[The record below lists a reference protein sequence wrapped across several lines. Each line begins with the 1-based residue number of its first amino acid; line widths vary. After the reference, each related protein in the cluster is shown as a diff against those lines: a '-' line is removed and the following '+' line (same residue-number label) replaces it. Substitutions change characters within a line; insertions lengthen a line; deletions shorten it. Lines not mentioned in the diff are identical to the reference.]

1 MPPTLP
7 STKPIIAQQPTPIT
21 TLDRPTFGGIALW
34 IALASAFFCTTLG
47 LLFYIRGINQKHK
60 KEAKLNRYKI
70 NDLKKK
76 LKLALNTIKKME
88 SNPDLVHSREFN
100 LDYLRM
106 RMEEDQF
113 HYVIV
118 NQLKIK
124 VRLIISVA
132 LRPSTADVAT
142 VGIAT
147 SGRPVD
153 EIFDVYYDTIN
164 REGQRQEGVLF
175 RVNISLTKLPAQAS
189 SITVEQIIDCLEKF
203 LNPSEAPDYWQP
215 TVQGRVVTIEWDQK
229 AKPTPLLLFKQ
240 SEEGDNVSFR
250 SIA

>member
-1 MPPTLP
+1 
-7 STKPIIAQQPTPIT
+7 
-21 TLDRPTFGGIALW
+21 
-34 IALASAFFCTTLG
+34 
-47 LLFYIRGINQKHK
+47 
-60 KEAKLNRYKI
+60 
-70 NDLKKK
+70 
-76 LKLALNTIKKME
+76 ME

-124 VRLIISVA
+124 IRLLISVA

-142 VGIAT
+142 VGIANT

-153 EIFDVYYDTIN
+153 EIFDVYYDTTDHQ
-164 REGQRQEGVLF
+164 GQRKEGVLF
-175 RVNISLTKLPAQAS
+175 RVKVQLTKLPAQAS

-203 LNPSEAPDYWQP
+203 LNPSEAPEYWQP

-229 AKPTPLLLFKQ
+229 AKPTPLLLFNQ

-250 SIA
+250 SNIA

>member
-1 MPPTLP
+1 MGLAVVFLC
-7 STKPIIAQQPTPIT
+7 STA
-21 TLDRPTFGGIALW
+21 
-34 IALASAFFCTTLG
+34 G
-47 LLFYIRGINQKHK
+47 LLFYVRQLNQKYR
-60 KEAKLNRYKI
+60 KEAKLDRYKI

-88 SNPDLVHSREFN
+88 SNPDLIHSREFN

-142 VGIAT
+142 VGIAST

-153 EIFDVYYDTIN
+153 EIFDVYYDTVD
-164 REGQRQEGVLF
+164 RQGQRKEGVLF
-175 RVNISLTKLPAQAS
+175 RVKIQLTKLPTQAS

-203 LNPSEAPDYWQP
+203 LNPNDAPEFWQP
-215 TVQGRVVTIEWDQK
+215 SVQGRVVTIEWDQK
-229 AKPTPLLLFKQ
+229 AKPTPLILFKQ

>member
-1 MPPTLP
+1 MPHP
-7 STKPIIAQQPTPIT
+7 PIPPQTFIAQQPQSPPNSQP
-21 TLDRPTFGGIALW
+21 LGGSVLW
-34 IALASAFFCTTLG
+34 IGLAGVFFCSTAG
-47 LLFYIRGINQKHK
+47 LLLYLRQLNKKHH
-60 KEAKLNRYKI
+60 KEDKLNHYKI
-70 NDLKKK
+70 KDLKKK

-124 VRLIISVA
+124 VRMIISVA

-142 VGIAT
+142 VGIANT

-153 EIFDVYYDTIN
+153 EIFDVYYDTID
-164 REGQRQEGVLF
+164 RQGQRKEGVLF
-175 RVNISLTKLPAQAS
+175 RVNIQLTKLPTQAS

-203 LNPSEAPDYWQP
+203 LNPSEAPEFWQP
-215 TVQGRVVTIEWDQK
+215 AVQGRVVSIEWAQK

-240 SEEGDNVSFR
+240 SEEGDIVNSNEF
-250 SIA
+250 

>member
-1 MPPTLP
+1 MLHT
-7 STKPIIAQQPTPIT
+7 STPRPVLAQQPAPLPPNAS
-21 TLDRPTFGGIALW
+21 TLGNSTLW
-34 IALASAFFCTTLG
+34 IGLTATFLCSTLG
-47 LLFYIRGINQKHK
+47 LLFYVRKLNQKHQ
-60 KEAKLNRYKI
+60 KEDKLSRYKI
-70 NDLKKK
+70 RDLKTK
-76 LKLALNTIKKME
+76 LKLALSTIKKME

-142 VGIAT
+142 VGIAST

-153 EIFDVYYDTIN
+153 EIFDVYYDTVD
-164 REGQRQEGVLF
+164 RQGHRKEGVLF
-175 RVNISLTKLPAQAS
+175 RVNIQLTKLPAQAS

-203 LNPSEAPDYWQP
+203 LNPSDAPEYWQP

-229 AKPTPLLLFKQ
+229 AKPTPLLLFRQ

-250 SIA
+250 SNIA